1 VRGKN
6 TVGSL
11 KNTGEVVQQ
20 NRANQSTQQN
30 VVAFVNK

>member
-11 KNTGEVVQQ
+11 KKIGEEVQQ

-30 VVAFVNK
+30 VVAL